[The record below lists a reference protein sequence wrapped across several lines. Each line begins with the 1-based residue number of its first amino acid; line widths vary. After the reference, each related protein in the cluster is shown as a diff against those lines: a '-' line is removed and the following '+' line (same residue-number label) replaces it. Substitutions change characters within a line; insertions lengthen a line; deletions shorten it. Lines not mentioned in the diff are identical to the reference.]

1 MSFSLGIIGLP
12 NVGKSTIFQALTK
25 NKVATENRN
34 CQIKTV
40 IVFQLSIITII

>member
-25 NKVATENRN
+25 NKVAIENYPFDMPQN
-34 CQIKTV
+34 N
-40 IVFQLSIITII
+40 